1 MDKKAVF
8 GWTMYDWANSA
19 FATTVMAG
27 FFPVFFSQYWSAGA
41 DTTIT
46 TARLGI
52 GNSIAG
58 FLVAVMAPL
67 LGAIADKG
75 SSRKRF
81 LVFFAYTGVIMTLA
95 LHFVSMGAW
104 KAAIALYVLAS
115 IGFSGS
121 LIFYDALI
129 KSVVSPSGTDKVSAL
144 GYGLGYLGGG
154 LLFAV
159 NVWMTLMPAAFGLAG
174 PADAVRFSFL
184 TVGLW
189 WGLFTIPLIL
199 FVREEKAGKVDSG
212 VVSAG
217 FRELARTFREIRAFR
232 PVLLF
237 LAAYWFYIDGV
248 DTIVRMAVDYGLS
261 IGLERNDLI
270 AALLVTQFVGF
281 PSALAFGWIG
291 AKTGTMRAIFAA
303 IGIYFA
309 VSILAAFMHDRRE
322 FYALAVTIGLV
333 QGGVQA
339 LSRSCFSRMIPE
351 GKSAEYFGFYN
362 MIGKSAA
369 VMGPLLIGTA
379 GLLARSAGLSAVA
392 SARAGISSIS
402 LLFVAGGI
410 FLFMAGRS
418 GLRDRRPPA
427 DQKEPLS

>member
-1 MDKKAVF
+1 
-8 GWTMYDWANSA
+8 MYDWANSA

-41 DTTIT
+41 DATIT

-81 LVFFAYTGVIMTLA
+81 LVFFAYAGVIMTLA
-95 LHFVSMGAW
+95 LYFVSMGAW

-129 KSVVSPSGTDKVSAL
+129 KSVVPPRATDRVSAL

-159 NVWMTLMPAAFGLAG
+159 NVWMTLRPGAFGLAG

-184 TVGLW
+184 TVGIW

-217 FRELARTFREIRAFR
+217 FRELAGTFREIRALR

-261 IGLERNDLI
+261 IGLQRNDLI

-291 AKTGTMRAIFAA
+291 AKTGTTRAIFAA

-309 VSILAAFMHDRRE
+309 VSILAAFIHDRRE
-322 FYALAVTIGLV
+322 FFALAVTIGLV

-369 VMGPLLIGTA
+369 VMGPLLVGTA
-379 GLLARSAGLSAVA
+379 GLLARSAGLSAGA

-418 GLRDRRPPA
+418 GPRDRRAPA
-427 DQKEPLS
+427 DEKEPLS

>member
-1 MDKKAVF
+1 
-8 GWTMYDWANSA
+8 MYDWANSA

-58 FLVAVMAPL
+58 FLVAIMAPL

-129 KSVVSPSGTDKVSAL
+129 KSVASPRRTDQVSAL

-154 LLFAV
+154 ILFAV
-159 NVWMTLMPAAFGLAG
+159 NVWMTLRPGAFGLAG

-184 TVGLW
+184 TVGVW

-291 AKTGTMRAIFAA
+291 AKTGAVRAIFAA

-309 VSILAAFMHDRRE
+309 VSILAAFIHDKRE

-369 VMGPLLIGTA
+369 VMGPLLMGMA
-379 GLLARSAGLSAVA
+379 GLLARSAGMSPGA

-418 GLRDRRPPA
+418 R
-427 DQKEPLS
+427 Q